1 MLTRKLAGVVLAIA
15 GLVAVGMPA
24 QAATTAIED
33 AATRL
38 DSPTA
43 TAVNYLVRYATV
55 GGRHRVTT
63 ASITYPGVFPERGGL
78 WGLYASPVAN
88 SRALYE
94 CRNGASDHFVSFDTK
109 CEGHSRLATLGY
121 ILKSKPA
128 QASVLLYRCRVP
140 TKDDHFVSAAKNCE
154 GQVTEGPLG
163 YALVPG
169 NYVALSRYTNGP
181 DHWITSYPI
190 TGSYKREGS
199 WYLAHAKQP
208 KTVPLFSCKYHFGSR
223 YDHFLSIRS
232 DCEGKTKVRH
242 EGYVYTAKAGSTFVP
257 LYRCL
262 LPSGDHYAS
271 TRSDCEKAQG
281 VKNEG
286 LLGWVRWKI
295 W

>member
-1 MLTRKLAGVVLAIA
+1 
-15 GLVAVGMPA
+15 
-24 QAATTAIED
+24 
-33 AATRL
+33 
-38 DSPTA
+38 
-43 TAVNYLVRYATV
+43 
-55 GGRHRVTT
+55 VTT

-78 WGLYASPVAN
+78 WGLYAKPVAN

-94 CRNGASDHFVSFDTK
+94 CRNGASDHFVSFDSK

-121 ILKSKPA
+121 ILKSKPQ
-128 QASVLLYRCRVP
+128 QAAALLYRCRVP
-140 TKDDHFVSAAKNCE
+140 GKDDHFVSVAKNCE
-154 GQVTEGPLG
+154 GQKTEGALG

-169 NYVALSRYTNGP
+169 NYVALNRFNNGP

-199 WYLAHAKQP
+199 WYLALTKQA
-208 KTVPLFSCKYHFGSR
+208 KTVPLYSCKYHFGAK

-232 DCEGKTKVRH
+232 NCEGKTKVRH
-242 EGYVYTAKAGSTFVP
+242 EGYVYTSKAGSTFVP

-271 TRSDCEKAQG
+271 TRSDCEKARG